1 MAGEGKGTTFA
12 LMDRWNTRA
21 LLFILAMTTIISCE
35 NVNTTGI
42 PYAPVNFQ
50 IVVSNPDFVA
60 LQAVGGFV
68 SITGGS
74 RGIII
79 YRASPDEFRAYD
91 RHCTFMPQEG
101 CRVTMDDTDIFAVCT
116 ECCDSKFLIVDGSPT
131 EGPAALGLLQYN
143 TSFNG
148 NVLWI
153 TN

>member
-1 MAGEGKGTTFA
+1 MH
-12 LMDRWNTRA
+12 RA
-21 LLFILAMTTIISCE
+21 LLIIGLALLGVTSLWSCE
-35 NVNTTGI
+35 DMNTSGI

-60 LQAVGGFV
+60 LQAVGGYV
-68 SITGGS
+68 NITGGS

-101 CRVTMDDTDIFAVCT
+101 CRVTIDNTDIFAVCDQ
-116 ECCDSKFLIVDGSPT
+116 CCSSKFLIVDGSPV